1 MAFLEQLFAIVR
13 NTFLECI
20 RQPLTLVVVL
30 AALLLVVLS
39 NQFSA
44 FTMSDDQRMYVDLG
58 LSTVFMAGALLAAFL
73 ATSVVDQEIANKT
86 VLMVV
91 SKPVARATFVLG
103 KYFGVTLA
111 LLASMALPA
120 MAFLLMEVHGVMQ
133 TAATPVRW
141 PVVVLG
147 VSAASLTLIAA
158 AWCNF
163 FYGKSFAAIMISL
176 GGPLLLVAY
185 VLSLFFDPAW
195 GSIPASEDFRPELL
209 VSLLLMFVALCVLS
223 AVSIAAST
231 RLGQV
236 LTIGVTLGVLV
247 IGLLSDWIFGRRI
260 QALEQLVAIRESAHE
275 SALNADAVGLFGCK
289 VAYAVIP
296 NFQVFWVVDAVNQN
310 QMIPFDYLAYV
321 LPYGMLMVAA
331 ILALA
336 VALFQRREVG

>member
-1 MAFLEQLFAIVR
+1 MAFFEQLLAIVR

-44 FTMSDDQRMYVDLG
+44 FTMTDDQRMYVDLG
-58 LSTVFMAGALLAAFL
+58 LSTLFMAGALLAAFL
-73 ATSVVDQEIANKT
+73 ATSVVDQEITNKT

-91 SKPVARATFVLG
+91 SKPVARATFVIG
-103 KYFGVTLA
+103 KYLGVTLA
-111 LLASMALPA
+111 LLASIAVPA
-120 MAFLLMEVHGVMQ
+120 MAFLLVEVHGVMQ

-147 VSAASLTLIAA
+147 VSALTATVFVA
-158 AWCNF
+158 TWCNF

-185 VLSLFFDPAW
+185 VLSLFFDPFW
-195 GSIPASEDFRPELL
+195 GSIPAGDEFRLEL
-209 VSLLLMFVALCVLS
+209 VTSLMLMFLALCVLS
-223 AVSIAAST
+223 AIAIAAST

-247 IGLLSDWIFGRRI
+247 VGLLSDWIFGRRI
-260 QALEQLVAIRESAHE
+260 VALEQLAALREASTE
-275 SALNADAVGLFGCK
+275 SLFNSDLLALYGCK

-310 QMIPFDYLAYV
+310 QMIPVEYLSSV
-321 LPYGMLMVAA
+321 VPYGALMIVG
-331 ILALA
+331 ILAIA
-336 VALFQRREVG
+336 IALFQRREVG

>member
-1 MAFLEQLFAIVR
+1 MAFFEQLLAIAR

-44 FTMSDDQRMYVDLG
+44 FTMTDDQRMYVDLG
-58 LSTVFMAGALLAAFL
+58 LSTVFMGGALLAAFL
-73 ATSVVDQEIANKT
+73 ATSVVDQEITNKT

-103 KYFGVTLA
+103 KYLGVTLA
-111 LLASMALPA
+111 LLASIAVPA
-120 MAFLLMEVHGVMQ
+120 MAFMLIEVHGVMQ
-133 TAATPVRW
+133 TVATPVRW

-147 VSAASLTLIAA
+147 VSALLITLFTAT
-158 AWCNF
+158 WCNF
-163 FYGKSFAAIMISL
+163 FYGKSFAAVVISM

-185 VLSLFFDPAW
+185 VLSLFFDHAW
-195 GSIPASEDFRPELL
+195 TSIPASDEFRLEL
-209 VSLLLMFVALCVLS
+209 VTSLGLMFLALCVLS
-223 AVSIAAST
+223 AIAIAAST

-247 IGLLSDWIFGRRI
+247 IGLLSDWVFGRRI
-260 QALEQLVAIRESAHE
+260 ATLEQLVALRDAAHE
-275 SALNADAVGLFGCK
+275 SALNADTLALWGCK
-289 VAYAVIP
+289 AAYAITP

-310 QMIPFDYLAYV
+310 QMIPLDYLGYV
-321 LPYGMLMVAA
+321 VPYGALMIAGT
-331 ILALA
+331 LALA
-336 VALFQRREVG
+336 IALFQRREVG